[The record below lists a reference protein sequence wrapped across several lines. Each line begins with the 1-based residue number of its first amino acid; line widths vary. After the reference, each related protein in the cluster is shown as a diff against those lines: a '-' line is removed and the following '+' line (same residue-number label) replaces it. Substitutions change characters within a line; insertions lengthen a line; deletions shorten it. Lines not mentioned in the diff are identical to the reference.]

1 MSTLPS
7 ATFAVNGFDYTG
19 IAVYSAKAGEDY
31 VPVWCGEFH
40 GTVGSGKVSD
50 FARDLDGVPQITYL
64 YLSDHRTG
72 EIRYVPLDF
81 ALSHTL

>member
-19 IAVYSAKAGEDY
+19 IVVYSAKAGEGY
-31 VPVWCGEFH
+31 VPV
-40 GTVGSGKVSD
+40 
-50 FARDLDGVPQITYL
+50 

-72 EIRYVPLDF
+72 EIRFVPLDF